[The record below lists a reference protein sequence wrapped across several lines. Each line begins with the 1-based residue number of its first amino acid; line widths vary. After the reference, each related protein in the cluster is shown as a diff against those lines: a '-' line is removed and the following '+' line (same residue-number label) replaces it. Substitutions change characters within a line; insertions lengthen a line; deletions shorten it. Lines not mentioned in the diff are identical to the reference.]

1 MNATPSTL
9 PCTSSTMAVGLS
21 AKAGAARQHVPTTA
35 PIRLFMAILIQFDQY
50 LPVPIQARCLAAKRP
65 GKCDRNH
72 SLILVHSIRK
82 RFKPATRE
90 DSAPASWMDNFI
102 RLGRPQ
108 PGGSPLHSPY
118 L

>member
-82 RFKPATRE
+82 RFKPATPRRQCAGKL
-90 DSAPASWMDNFI
+90 DGYFHSAGTASTGW
-102 RLGRPQ
+102 LSAG
-108 PGGSPLHSPY
+108 SPY